1 MSELEYIR
9 QLLYLIL
16 DYQKI
21 IVRQLQQ
28 NERLSYMSMPTM
40 PTMPT
45 MSTMPTM
52 LPSLSRLR
60 QDLMLPRE
68 RNVRFRPEII
78 EVSINNN
85 DIANNND
92 IVNDNSNNRNEL
104 YRIVT
109 SNTTID
115 LYLPPNN
122 STSNDDSNEEEICS
136 ICREVFTGRDI
147 IRTLN
152 NCDHFFHQ
160 RCIDEWLISNNTCPQ
175 CRQNINPTPTPNPNS
190 NSDTNANTNATTRST
205 SISNEF
211 SNNLTNL
218 ILESIRNSGSL

>member
-52 LPSLSRLR
+52 PTMLPSLSRLR

-85 DIANNND
+85 DI
-92 IVNDNSNNRNEL
+92 VNDNSNNRNEL
-104 YRIVT
+104 YRTIT

-122 STSNDDSNEEEICS
+122 STSNDEEICS

-175 CRQNINPTPTPNPNS
+175 CRQNINPTANPNS
-190 NSDTNANTNATTRST
+190 NSNTNANTNATTRST